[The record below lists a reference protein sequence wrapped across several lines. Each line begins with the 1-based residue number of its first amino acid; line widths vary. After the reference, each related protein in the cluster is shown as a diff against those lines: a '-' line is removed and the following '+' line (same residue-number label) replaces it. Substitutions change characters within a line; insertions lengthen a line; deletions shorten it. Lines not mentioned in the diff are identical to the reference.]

1 MFRVWEWLRKSGWK
15 WLRENI
21 VKAIVLAALTASVTG
36 WLKGTFDTILRES
49 LPSAAEISCIGREW
63 IIDHSPFR
71 QPETS
76 KEVFRT
82 LVTTLDHDDANRTLT
97 DAVVGAFQGENGIE
111 AIETCRVLK
120 IEGAGKRIEEAATK
134 RGQEWLSWRDAD
146 VLVFGE
152 VRGKGEALNLY
163 FLPLGGSGDFHQ
175 RAFELESGFLKGDF
189 SKAFGA
195 QLQAVALATVKPA
208 TEERGKYLVEILRPV
223 SSRLEQL
230 IRFPPSGLSARQL
243 ADIQFALGLALTT
256 IGEQAG
262 DKEALTEAAAAF
274 RAALEEY
281 TRALAPLQWAM
292 TQVNLGAALE
302 RLGERE
308 SGTARLEEAAAAF
321 RAALQELTRARAP
334 PQWAAMQNNLGA
346 ALETLG
352 KRESGTARLEEAAAA
367 YREALKEW
375 TREAAPYWHDI
386 AQQNLARCLALLE
399 QRRKP

>member
-36 WLKGTFDTILRES
+36 WLKGTFDTVLRES

-71 QPETS
+71 QPEPST
-76 KEVFRT
+76 EVFRI

-120 IEGAGKRIEEAATK
+120 IEGAGKIP
-134 RGQEWLSWRDAD
+134 
-146 VLVFGE
+146 V
-152 VRGKGEALNLY
+152 
-163 FLPLGGSGDFHQ
+163 GGSGDFHQ

-292 TQVNLGAALE
+292 TQNNLGAGLE

-308 SGTARLEEAAAAF
+308 RGPKRLEEAATAF
-321 RAALQELTRARAP
+321 RAALQGLTRARAP
-334 PQWAAMQNNLGA
+334 PRPNGREHKPVT
-346 ALETLG
+346 ALRL
-352 KRESGTARLEEAAAA
+352 KRGGTARAGRRVLGG
-367 YREALKEW
+367 R
-375 TREAAPYWHDI
+375 PPPI
-386 AQQNLARCLALLE
+386 AKL
-399 QRRKP
+399 